1 MNIYLNGEVFKEERP
16 LIEVTNPANGA
27 LLGTIP
33 DMNEKDIDLAVDA
46 AREAYKTW
54 GKMSQRDRSN
64 CMEKAA
70 ALIDRDTDELA
81 KLLSQENGKTVAE
94 AAGEIAFTALICK
107 QFAELANHLY
117 GNTLPKGSEYAG
129 DFHNATF
136 TRRDPV
142 GVFVGILPFNYPPA
156 LFAYKLAPALTVGNT
171 VICKPPTDCP
181 LAVIKMVEL
190 FYEAGV
196 PRKALQIV
204 TGRGSGC
211 VGDYL
216 SGHPGINMIS
226 VTGSVAVGTRIY
238 QNAAKN
244 LTRVFCELGAND
256 AFIVLD
262 DADVDLAAKEVIG
275 SRVANNGQICCGS
288 KRFLIHKDVKE
299 EFIKKLIGYLES
311 DVRMGD
317 PADPNS
323 TIGCLISEKAAI
335 RVEEQVNHTISQG
348 ARLICGG
355 KRDGAFYGPTILTD
369 VTKDMDVAKDMEI
382 FGPVVPIIE
391 ISSDEEALEIV
402 NQCSFGLSGGVFS
415 RDLKRAMTIA
425 SNAETC
431 TMVINGGSDCRSPEL
446 AFGGFKKSG
455 IGREGISRTLEEM
468 TQEKNF
474 VLKNVW

>member
-1 MNIYLNGEVFKEERP
+1 MDIYLNGEIFDKERT
-16 LIEVTNPANGA
+16 LIDVIDPAVNEVV
-27 LLGTIP
+27 GTVP
-33 DMNEKDIDLAVDA
+33 DMIEEDIDLAVAA
-46 AREAYKTW
+46 AREAFGTW
-54 GKMSQRDRSN
+54 GKLSQRDRSN
-64 CMEKAA
+64 AIEKAA
-70 ALIDRDTDELA
+70 ALIDEHLDELA
-81 KLLSQENGKTVAE
+81 MLLSRENGKTVGE
-94 AAGEIAFTALICK
+94 ANGEVAFTGLICK

-117 GNTLPKGSEYAG
+117 GNALPKGSDQAG

-156 LFAYKLAPALTVGNT
+156 LFAYKLVPALTAGNT

-181 LAVIKMVEL
+181 LAVIRMVEL

-196 PRKALQIV
+196 PKKALQIV
-204 TGRGSGC
+204 TGRCSGC

-216 SGHPGINMIS
+216 SGHPGIDMIS
-226 VTGSVAVGTRIY
+226 VTGSVPVGKRIY

-262 DADVDLAAKEVIG
+262 DADVDLAAKEVIF
-275 SRVANNGQICCGS
+275 SRIANNGQTCCGS
-288 KRFLIHKDVKE
+288 KRFLIHKAVKA
-299 EFIKKLIGYLES
+299 EFIDKLIGYIKS

-317 PADPNS
+317 PRNPES

-335 RVEEQVNHTISQG
+335 EVEKQVDYTISQG
-348 ARLICGG
+348 AKLIYGG
-355 KRDGAFYGPTILTD
+355 KRNGAFYEPTILTD
-369 VTKDMDVAKDMEI
+369 VTKDMDVAKDLEI
-382 FGPVVPIIE
+382 FGPVIPIIE
-391 ISSDEEALEIV
+391 IESDEEALAIA
-402 NQCSFGLSGGVFS
+402 NQSSFGLSGGVFS
-415 RDLKRAMTIA
+415 RNLKRAMTIA

-446 AFGGFKKSG
+446 AFGGYKKSG
-455 IGREGISRTLEEM
+455 MGREGISRTLEEM